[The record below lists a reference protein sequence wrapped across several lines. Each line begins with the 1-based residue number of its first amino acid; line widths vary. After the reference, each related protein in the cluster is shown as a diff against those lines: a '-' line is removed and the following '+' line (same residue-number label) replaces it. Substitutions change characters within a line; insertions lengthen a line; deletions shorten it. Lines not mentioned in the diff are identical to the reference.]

1 MFLLVG
7 AMVGNANKVG
17 VLMNTFD
24 INGKVVFQY
33 NLYMPILRKMQAV
46 PLLRYKEAIAAI
58 PATASESACG
68 LLTGKCAGREHCP
81 ILIDG
86 KDTFCEV
93 LKVVDFFQ
101 DKYETAD
108 LGHFKELWVDCII
121 ELNRKMRKDHE
132 VRAGEIIYRTFNY

>member
-24 INGKVVFQY
+24 INGKVIFQY
-33 NLYMPILRKMQAV
+33 NLYKAVLRKMQAM
-46 PLLRYKEAIAAI
+46 PLLRYKEAVAEFCNN
-58 PATASESACG
+58 SESACG

-132 VRAGEIIYRTFNY
+132 VRTGEIIYRTFNY

>member
-7 AMVGNANKVG
+7 AMVGNTNKVG

-24 INGKVVFQY
+24 INGKVIFQY
-33 NLYMPILRKMQAV
+33 NLYKAVLRKMQAM
-46 PLLRYKEAIAAI
+46 PLLPYREAVAEFGGN
-58 PATASESACG
+58 SESACG
-68 LLTGKCAGREHCP
+68 LLTGTLAGREHCP

-132 VRAGEIIYRTFNY
+132 VRAGEIIYRTFK

>member
-7 AMVGNANKVG
+7 AMVGNANKVR

-24 INGKVVFQY
+24 INGNVVFQY
-33 NLYMPILRKMQAV
+33 NLYMAVLRKMQAV
-46 PLLRYKEAIAAI
+46 PLLRYKEAVAEFCNY
-58 PATASESACG
+58 SESACG

-86 KDTFCEV
+86 KDTFCEF

-108 LGHFKELWVDCII
+108 MGYLKELWVDCII
-121 ELNRKMRKDHE
+121 ELNRKMRKEHK
-132 VRAGEIIYRTFNY
+132 VRAGEIIYRTFK

>member
-24 INGKVVFQY
+24 INGKVIFQY
-33 NLYMPILRKMQAV
+33 NLYKAVLRKMQV
-46 PLLRYKEAIAAI
+46 MPLLRYKEAVAEFGGN
-58 PATASESACG
+58 SESACG

-93 LKVVDFFQ
+93 LKVVNFFQ
-101 DKYETAD
+101 EKYETAD
-108 LGHFKELWVDCII
+108 LGHFKELWIDCII

-132 VRAGEIIYRTFNY
+132 VRDGEIIYRTVM

>member
-1 MFLLVG
+1 
-7 AMVGNANKVG
+7 
-17 VLMNTFD
+17 MNTFD
-24 INGKVVFQY
+24 INGEVIFQY
-33 NLYMPILRKMQAV
+33 NLYKAVLRKMQV
-46 PLLRYKEAIAAI
+46 LPMLRYKEAVAEFGGN
-58 PATASESACG
+58 SESACG

-132 VRAGEIIYRTFNY
+132 VRDGEIIYRTFM

>member
-24 INGKVVFQY
+24 INGKVIFQY
-33 NLYMPILRKMQAV
+33 NLYKAVLRKMQV
-46 PLLRYKEAIAAI
+46 MPMLRYKEAVAEFGGN
-58 PATASESACG
+58 SESACG

-93 LKVVDFFQ
+93 LKVVNFFQ
-101 DKYETAD
+101 EKYETAD
-108 LGHFKELWVDCII
+108 LGHFKELWIDCII

-132 VRAGEIIYRTFNY
+132 VRDGEIIYRTVM

>member
-1 MFLLVG
+1 
-7 AMVGNANKVG
+7 
-17 VLMNTFD
+17 MNTFD
-24 INGKVVFQY
+24 INGEVIFQY
-33 NLYMPILRKMQAV
+33 NLYKAVLRKMQV
-46 PLLRYKEAIAAI
+46 MPMLRYKEAVAEFGGN
-58 PATASESACG
+58 SESACG

-101 DKYETAD
+101 EKYETAD
-108 LGHFKELWVDCII
+108 LGYFKELWIDCII

-132 VRAGEIIYRTFNY
+132 VRDGEIIYRTFM

>member
-7 AMVGNANKVG
+7 AIVGNANKVG

-24 INGKVVFQY
+24 INGNVVFQY
-33 NLYMPILRKMQAV
+33 NLYMAVLRKMQAM
-46 PLLRYKEAIAAI
+46 PLLRYKEAIAEFCNY
-58 PATASESACG
+58 SESACG

-86 KDTFCEV
+86 KDTFCEF

-108 LGHFKELWVDCII
+108 MGYLKELWVDCII
-121 ELNRKMRKDHE
+121 ELNRKMRKEHK
-132 VRAGEIIYRTFNY
+132 VRAGEIIYRTF

>member
-24 INGKVVFQY
+24 INGKVIFQY
-33 NLYMPILRKMQAV
+33 NLYKAVLRKMQV
-46 PLLRYKEAIAAI
+46 LPMLRYKEAVAEFGGN
-58 PATASESACG
+58 SESACG

-93 LKVVDFFQ
+93 LKVVNFFQ
-101 DKYETAD
+101 EKYETAD
-108 LGHFKELWVDCII
+108 LGHFKELWIDCII

-132 VRAGEIIYRTFNY
+132 VRYGETIYRTVM

>member
-24 INGKVVFQY
+24 INGEVIFQY
-33 NLYMPILRKMQAV
+33 NLYKAVLRKMQV
-46 PLLRYKEAIAAI
+46 LPMLRYKEAVAEFGGN
-58 PATASESACG
+58 SESACG

-93 LKVVDFFQ
+93 LKVVNFFQ
-101 DKYETAD
+101 EKYETAD
-108 LGHFKELWVDCII
+108 LGHFKELWIDCII

-132 VRAGEIIYRTFNY
+132 VRDGEIIYRTFM

>member
-24 INGKVVFQY
+24 INGNVVFQY
-33 NLYMPILRKMQAV
+33 NLYKAVLRKMQAM
-46 PLLRYKEAIAAI
+46 PLLRYKEAVAEFCNN
-58 PATASESACG
+58 SESACG

-132 VRAGEIIYRTFNY
+132 VRTGEIIYRTFK